1 MPEKNLN
8 IVSFAGSL
16 RKESISRRVLK
27 SSIELTPS
35 AMTITELGIEEI
47 PMFNAD
53 LEDAG
58 TPEVVVALKKSVANS
73 DGLLIVTPEY
83 NNGIPGV
90 TKNIIDWLSR
100 KNSEHGNVLSGLPI
114 DIIAIAGG
122 STGSANL
129 VRTQIRQVLVYPG
142 AVPMPNG
149 DIGLSGKQLVF
160 NHSGQLTGETFI
172 DQVRKN
178 LDDFA
183 DWIYRLSN

>member
-1 MPEKNLN
+1 MPKKNLN

-35 AMTITELGIEEI
+35 AMTITELGIDEI

-58 TPEVVVALKKSVANS
+58 TPEVVVELKKSVANS

-142 AVPMPNG
+142 AVPMP
-149 DIGLSGKQLVF
+149 LSLI
-160 NHSGQLTGETFI
+160 HI
-172 DQVRKN
+172 
-178 LDDFA
+178 
-183 DWIYRLSN
+183 

>member
-1 MPEKNLN
+1 MSLTNLN

-16 RKESISRRVLK
+16 RKGSISRRLLR

-35 AMTITELGIEEI
+35 TMTITELEIEEV

-53 LEDAG
+53 LEDEG
-58 TPEVVVALKKSVANS
+58 TPKVVVGLKKSLAAS

-90 TKNIIDWLSR
+90 TKNVIDWLSR
-100 KNSEHGNVLSGLPI
+100 KNSEHGNVLSGLPV

-122 STGSANL
+122 TGSANL

-142 AVPMPNG
+142 AIPIPNG
-149 DIGLSGKQLVF
+149 DIGLSGRQLAF
-160 NHSGQLTGETFI
+160 NLSGQLTGETFI

-183 DWIYRLSN
+183 DWIHRLSL

>member
-35 AMTITELGIEEI
+35 AMTITELGIDEI

-58 TPEVVVALKKSVANS
+58 TPEVVVELKKSVANS

-83 NNGIPGV
+83 NNGIPG
-90 TKNIIDWLSR
+90 LSLI
-100 KNSEHGNVLSGLPI
+100 HI
-114 DIIAIAGG
+114 
-122 STGSANL
+122 
-129 VRTQIRQVLVYPG
+129 
-142 AVPMPNG
+142 
-149 DIGLSGKQLVF
+149 
-160 NHSGQLTGETFI
+160 
-172 DQVRKN
+172 
-178 LDDFA
+178 
-183 DWIYRLSN
+183 

>member
-16 RKESISRRVLK
+16 RKGSISRRLLK

-35 AMTITELGIEEI
+35 AMNITELDIEEI

-58 TPEVVVALKKSVANS
+58 TPSAIVELKKSVASS

-90 TKNIIDWLSR
+90 TKNIIDWLKFIMR
-100 KNSEHGNVLSGLPI
+100 MN
-114 DIIAIAGG
+114 
-122 STGSANL
+122 
-129 VRTQIRQVLVYPG
+129 
-142 AVPMPNG
+142 NG
-149 DIGLSGKQLVF
+149 
-160 NHSGQLTGETFI
+160 
-172 DQVRKN
+172 RC
-178 LDDFA
+178 
-183 DWIYRLSN
+183 